1 MKREKM
7 KTYKVR
13 FIFFKLYKSIQV
25 TATSLKDAEAVVCEK
40 YQIPKALKINCHF
53 YTTLVK

>member
-1 MKREKM
+1 MARQVN
-7 KTYKVR
+7 TYKVR

-25 TATSLKDAEAVVCEK
+25 TATSVKEAETIVCEK